1 MNAVSAL
8 DVRNNLGR
16 ILDDLDSTGEPI
28 VINKGRT
35 ARAVLISL
43 DDFERRF
50 IEYQAQERR
59 RELIERVRRMRAPAP
74 AGADTVEVLRRL
86 RGYDPA

>member
-1 MNAVSAL
+1 MNAVNAL
-8 DVRNNLGR
+8 EVRNNLGR

-43 DDFERRF
+43 EDFERRF

-59 RELIERVRRMRAPAP
+59 QELLERVRRMRASAQPTV
-74 AGADTVEVLRRL
+74 DTVSLLRRL
-86 RGYDPA
+86 RGYPAT

>member
-1 MNAVSAL
+1 MKAVNAL

-59 RELIERVRRMRAPAP
+59 RELIDRVRRLRARSTATVN
-74 AGADTVEVLRRL
+74 TVELLRRL
-86 RGYDPA
+86 RGYDPS

>member
-1 MNAVSAL
+1 MC
-8 DVRNNLGR
+8 
-16 ILDDLDSTGEPI
+16 
-28 VINKGRT
+28 
-35 ARAVLISL
+35 SL

-59 RELIERVRRMRAPAP
+59 RELLERVRRMRAPASRP
-74 AGADTVEVLRRL
+74 VDTVELLRRL

>member
-1 MNAVSAL
+1 MNAL
-8 DVRNNLGR
+8 EVRNNLGR

-28 VINKGRT
+28 IINKGRA

-50 IEYQAQERR
+50 VEYQAQERR
-59 RELIERVRRMRAPAP
+59 RELVDRVRRLRAPSTASVE
-74 AGADTVEVLRRL
+74 TVEVLRRL
-86 RGYDPA
+86 RGYDRS

>member
-50 IEYQAQERR
+50 IEYQAQERQ
-59 RELIERVRRMRAPAP
+59 RELIERVRRMRAPASGP
-74 AGADTVEVLRRL
+74 AGTVEVLRRL

>member
-16 ILDDLDSTGEPI
+16 ILDELDSTGDPV

-59 RELIERVRRMRAPAP
+59 RELVERVRRMRAPA
-74 AGADTVEVLRRL
+74 ASGVGTVEMLRRL

>member
-8 DVRNNLGR
+8 DVRNSLGR

-28 VINKGRT
+28 VINKGRN

-43 DDFERRF
+43 EDFERRF

-59 RELIERVRRMRAPAP
+59 KELIERVRRMRAPVS
-74 AGADTVEVLRRL
+74 GGVDTVELLRRL